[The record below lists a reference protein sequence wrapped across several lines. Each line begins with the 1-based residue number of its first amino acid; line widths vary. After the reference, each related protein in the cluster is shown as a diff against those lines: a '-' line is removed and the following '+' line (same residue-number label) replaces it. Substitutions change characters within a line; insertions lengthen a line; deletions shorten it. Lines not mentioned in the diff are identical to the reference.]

1 MCAICQILTNTQAE
15 KASDIRWYPGG
26 FHNAQIILYWAYMCV
41 YLGDTEKKRNVSCPS
56 PWLFIT
62 SAILRIFGER
72 KTNPKPSLPIPSH
85 RMKHSYR
92 STAFFSF
99 LLKYVP
105 ISLSI
110 GKNIFFYVIP
120 ITPTTN
126 SAITI
131 IATNIV
137 QLAMISILLVRSLRT
152 KRIRRQLSMKE
163 QVWCVAGAERQQ
175 NRKITR
181 IITTWAERV
190 GPVDVPNRVSKKQ
203 VRKYF
208 FVCLSAHMLFPYAAS
223 YEGNCI
229 YMVRRLIW
237 FSCPCIRMYRIRWWL
252 KQASGEFKIMRVF
265 FFIYY

>member
-1 MCAICQILTNTQAE
+1 MYILVIRKRKEMYHALRHDCSLLQRSSGSSVSE
-15 KASDIRWYPGG
+15 KRIRSPAYRYP
-26 FHNAQIILYWAYMCV
+26 V
-41 YLGDTEKKRNVSCPS
+41 TEWN
-56 PWLFIT
+56 
-62 SAILRIFGER
+62 
-72 KTNPKPSLPIPSH
+72 
-85 RMKHSYR
+85 
-92 STAFFSF
+92 
-99 LLKYVP
+99 